1 METPSEHIEYLF
13 KNTSRYLENKTE
25 LYKLK
30 LIDKSSDIVSSV
42 VEKIMIFVI
51 AMIFFFFFNVALA
64 LLIGYWLGHSFWGFF
79 IIAALYGIA
88 GLFIHFSKDKLIRT
102 PITNSLI
109 EKFLK

>member
-13 KNTSRYLENKTE
+13 NNSTQYLENKTE
-25 LYKLK
+25 LFKLK

-42 VEKIMIFVI
+42 VEKVLIFVL
-51 AMIFFFFFNVALA
+51 AMIFFFFFNIALA
-64 LLIGYWLGHSFWGFF
+64 LLIGYWLGQNFWGFF
-79 IIAALYGIA
+79 IVAGFYGIV
-88 GLFIHFSKDKLIRT
+88 GLFIHFSKEKLIRT